1 MEILT
6 LSGVTFAN
14 INWITAD
21 VSSAVPEPSTWAM
34 TLIGFAGIG
43 FAGYWRNRKSAVVAA
58 VHEAGRLLK
67 RRRVTSPEALQ
78 NSEKCHEAFDR
89 VFHGAAA

>member
-21 VSSAVPEPSTWAM
+21 VCLPSQ
-34 TLIGFAGIG
+34 TLHLGHDADRLAGVGFATYRGREAILSAPNRYR
-43 FAGYWRNRKSAVVAA
+43 FRNYRSITWS
-58 VHEAGRLLK
+58 L
-67 RRRVTSPEALQ
+67 PAL
-78 NSEKCHEAFDR
+78 SS
-89 VFHGAAA
+89 